1 MGAMCFSRNV
11 RAGRRNHPASRRRH
25 HGVMSNGDQI
35 KHSSNRGLGAVFS
48 GVVAIATL
56 GALVF
61 AYMVDV
67 GADVLLA
74 VLAAVTPGGA
84 L

>member
-1 MGAMCFSRNV
+1 
-11 RAGRRNHPASRRRH
+11 
-25 HGVMSNGDQI
+25 MSNGDQI
-35 KHSSNRGLGAVFS
+35 KHSSHRGLGALFS
-48 GVVAIATL
+48 GVVALATL
-56 GALVF
+56 GALVL

>member
-1 MGAMCFSRNV
+1 
-11 RAGRRNHPASRRRH
+11 
-25 HGVMSNGDQI
+25 MSNGDQI
-35 KHSSNRGLGAVFS
+35 KHSSHRGLGALFS
-48 GVVAIATL
+48 GVVALATL
-56 GALVF
+56 GALIL